1 MLKFLSENKFITSWL
16 LFIIR
21 RVMMIHFIR
30 ATATG
35 PPQAKCATQRLADPM
50 EALGTLPLYLLKLES
65 HLISNLP

>member
-1 MLKFLSENKFITSWL
+1 M
-16 LFIIR
+16 
-21 RVMMIHFIR
+21 VHFIR
-30 ATATG
+30 ATSTG